1 MENYINNIVEDMKKY
16 MDYNPKATPEEA
28 RKHVAAEAES
38 ALVVVPRKEWHIA
51 RHFVLEA
58 LKDGVLRE
66 GASNYIEN
74 CVYKYVVLYDD
85 WCGLDAELYSM
96 VCWSK
101 KDEIIA
107 RMKESSTTCRQLS

>member
-1 MENYINNIVEDMKKY
+1 MESYINNIVADMQKY
-16 MDYNPKATPEEA
+16 MKANPEATPEQA
-28 RKHVAAEAES
+28 RKRVASEAES
-38 ALVVVPRKEWHIA
+38 GSVVVPRKEWHIA

-66 GASNYIEN
+66 WASTYIEN

-85 WCGLDAELYSM
+85 WCELDAELYAM
-96 VCWSK
+96 VCWLK

-107 RMKESSTTCRQLS
+107 RMKESSTTCRQ